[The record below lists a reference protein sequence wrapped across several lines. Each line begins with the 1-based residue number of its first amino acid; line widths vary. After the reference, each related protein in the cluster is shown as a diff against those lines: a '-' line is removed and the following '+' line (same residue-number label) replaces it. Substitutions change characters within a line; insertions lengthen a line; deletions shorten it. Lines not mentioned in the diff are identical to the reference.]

1 MSYIFQLLGR
11 NIRKDLVN
19 RPALL
24 WPLIAA
30 GDPPPGVTFSIAT
43 GEPDAAGAAIA
54 AGARAVLVAVRDD
67 LTPADRMAVALS
79 VREAE
84 LGLADGALTLILE
97 IAGPGAALQLAHN
110 LPSSRRLA
118 AIGIDLDGFSLGA
131 AGTVDAPRAVAA
143 GFVALAGAALGLPT
157 YLTGAGSLS
166 PSGTPAVSGFTH
178 LLVDVEGAAR
188 SPGSVMQR
196 RSRAVSRFLVRHSSG
211 ENSG

>member
-24 WPLIAA
+24 WPLVPA
-30 GDPPPGVTFSIAT
+30 GDPPPGVTFSVAT
-43 GEPDAAGAAIA
+43 GEPDAAAAAIA

-67 LTPADRMAVALS
+67 LAPADRMAVALS

-84 LGLADGALTLILE
+84 LGLADGALALILE
-97 IAGPGAALQLAHN
+97 IAGPGAALQLARN
-110 LPSSRRLA
+110 PPSSRRLA
-118 AIGIDLDGFSLGA
+118 AIGIDLDGFGLGA
-131 AGTVDAPRAVAA
+131 TGTVDAPRSVAA

-166 PSGTPAVSGFTH
+166 PSGAPAVAGFTH
-178 LLVDVEGAAR
+178 LLVNLDGNAR
-188 SPGSVMQR
+188 SPAASGSR
-196 RSRAVSRFLVRHSSG
+196 RTTTGLLR
-211 ENSG
+211 